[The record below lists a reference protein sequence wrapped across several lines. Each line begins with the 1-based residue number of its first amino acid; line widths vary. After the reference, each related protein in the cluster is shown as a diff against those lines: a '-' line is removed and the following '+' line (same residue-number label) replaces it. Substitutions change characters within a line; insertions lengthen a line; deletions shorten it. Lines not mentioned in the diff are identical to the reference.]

1 MADENTQ
8 AGKICPGDCLQCTR
22 TQQLY
27 CASQGN
33 IEIHRSLENLTS
45 KFTAL
50 DEKVNKLTDLISQ
63 LIEKD
68 EPAQV
73 VKKGKAP
80 KSSGADN
87 KS

>member
-1 MADENTQ
+1 MAAENTP

-22 TQQLY
+22 AQQLY

-33 IEIHRSLENLTS
+33 IEIHKILETIFEQVKSLS
-45 KFTAL
+45 
-50 DEKVNKLTDLISQ
+50 EKVDNLSKVINQDS
-63 LIEKD
+63 K
-68 EPAQV
+68 PAQV

-87 KS
+87 

>member
-22 TQQLY
+22 AQQLY

-33 IEIHRSLENLTS
+33 IEIHKGLDNLTS
-45 KFTAL
+45 MLKTL
-50 DEKVNKLTDLISQ
+50 DEKVTKVVDLFSQ